1 MSITSG
7 KGGSWRWSGQVAS
20 RTTSWKTTH
29 AAAATAEYRRCT
41 AHCILFA
48 SRMLTAQSC
57 WCLAEPTIFCSNG
70 LLRRDHAAR
79 YSWFTVRGPDRTM
92 CMMAV
97 WKRAGKEDVG
107 PYVLQQRRVLGD
119 AGLIVNNY
127 VNYLVPVT
135 QRCFMLRPVYS
146 AA

>member
-1 MSITSG
+1 
-7 KGGSWRWSGQVAS
+7 
-20 RTTSWKTTH
+20 
-29 AAAATAEYRRCT
+29 
-41 AHCILFA
+41 
-48 SRMLTAQSC
+48 
-57 WCLAEPTIFCSNG
+57 
-70 LLRRDHAAR
+70 
-79 YSWFTVRGPDRTM
+79 M